1 MQKIPVII
9 LPGIGQSRVQV
20 VDENGQ
26 AVRDAWPLSVEAE
39 QVLGPL
45 KGPLM
50 KMMLF
55 RRDGGFSDAAARVIS
70 SLVDDLT
77 SLPDGTSKYPLKAQR
92 WEFPVSEYDE
102 KQKNYLD
109 RMVPCRFLIDAIGAE
124 NIFFFAYHSFGDAY
138 AIADEL
144 DGYIQAVKAR
154 TGSEKVHLMPVSL
167 GGVLALAYL
176 DRYCE
181 KGDVDRVISVAAVW
195 GGTHLT
201 ADIMEA
207 NFDWSDPKQTLKAL
221 GKNTEETFSGIIDM
235 LPGGVAETTLT
246 KCAEALSEAIAVNS
260 TMMWGTV
267 PRDRY
272 LLLRQKYLLDGKH
285 DKILADA
292 DRLHRLHVENQ
303 EFADRLKQAGVE
315 MFLLC
320 GYGKRLFALC
330 GSGDVLSD
338 GIVDT
343 ASASLGAKCAPV
355 GQTFA
360 VENRPTLSPDGMV
373 DAASCLYPDST
384 WFFAG
389 QGHDAFAGNDVA
401 LRLCA
406 RIASDPAFSGVDSD
420 PAFPRF
426 NGSRDLRKLEKTE
439 LPRLKELAESELTD
453 QQKTERQALLQAY
466 DVLCRKT
473 LLTGNGETDALQ
485 KRMASFLAG
494 LSAGNPEA

>member
-1 MQKIPVII
+1 MQKTPVII

-55 RRDGGFSDAAARVIS
+55 RRDGGFSDAAARVIAS
-70 SLVDDLT
+70 MVEDLT
-77 SLPDGTSKYPLKAQR
+77 SLPDGSSKYPLKAQR

-102 KQKNYLD
+102 KQKKYLD
-109 RMVPCRFLIDAIGAE
+109 RMVPSKFLVEAVGAE
-124 NIFFFAYHSFGDAY
+124 NVFFFSYHSFGDAFG
-138 AIADEL
+138 IADEL
-144 DGYIQAVKAR
+144 DAYIQSVKAR

-201 ADIMEA
+201 SDIMDA
-207 NFDWSDPKQTLKAL
+207 NFDWSDPKKTLHAL
-221 GKNTEETFSGIIDM
+221 GENTEKTFAGLLDM
-235 LPGGVAETTLT
+235 LPEGVAETTLT
-246 KCAEALSEAIAVNS
+246 KCAEAIAGAIAVNS

-272 LLLRQKYLLDGKH
+272 VVLRQKYLLDGQH
-285 DKILADA
+285 EKILAAA
-292 DRLHRLHVENQ
+292 DRLHKLHVEQ
-303 EFADRLKQAGVE
+303 QDFVDRLRGAGGSL
-315 MFLLC
+315 FLLC

-330 GSGDVLSD
+330 GSGEVLSD

-343 ASASLGAKCAPV
+343 SSASMGAKCAPV
-355 GQTFA
+355 GHTFE
-360 VENRPTLSPDGMV
+360 VSDSGTLSPDGMV
-373 DAASCLYPDST
+373 DAATCLCPDST

-389 QGHDAFAGNDVA
+389 QGHDAFAGNDAA

-406 RIASDPAFSGVDSD
+406 RIASDPGFTGVKSD
-420 PAFPRF
+420 PAFPQF
-426 NGSRDLRKLEKTE
+426 NGARDLRKLEKTE
-439 LPRLKELAESELTD
+439 LPRLMALDDEELTE
-453 QQKTERQALLQAY
+453 QQRAKKAELLEEY
-466 DVLCRKT
+466 DALCRKT
-473 LLTGNGETDALQ
+473 ILTGNSETDALRA
-485 KRMASFLAG
+485 RMAAFLAE
-494 LSAGNPEA
+494 LSGIGEA